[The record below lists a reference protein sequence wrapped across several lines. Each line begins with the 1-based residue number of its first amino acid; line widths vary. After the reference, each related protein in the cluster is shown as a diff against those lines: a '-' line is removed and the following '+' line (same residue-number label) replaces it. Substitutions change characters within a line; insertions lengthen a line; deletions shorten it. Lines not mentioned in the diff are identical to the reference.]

1 MKNYIFIAAT
11 AIIISMTSC
20 TNDDN
25 EAQTKQSF
33 EINSL
38 DNTETN
44 LKEGDTLF
52 EGDPNPPKPK
62 G

>member
-20 TNDDN
+20 TNDEN
-25 EAQTKQSF
+25 EVQTKQSF
-33 EINSL
+33 EIKSL
-38 DNTETN
+38 ENNETN